1 MKRQFSDSFVNWG
14 IEGALS
20 NNNNNNKQKSLPP
33 PTTTGN
39 SRKKKKSNNV
49 SSSAEANPTGLYMTT
64 GKR

>member
-20 NNNNNNKQKSLPP
+20 NNNKQKSLQP